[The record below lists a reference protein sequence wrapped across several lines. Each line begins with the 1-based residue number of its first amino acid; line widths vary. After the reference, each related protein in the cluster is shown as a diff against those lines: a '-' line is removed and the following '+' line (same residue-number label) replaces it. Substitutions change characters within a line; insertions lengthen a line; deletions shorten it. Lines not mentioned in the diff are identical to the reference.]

1 MTTAR
6 IDARFAA
13 LKAEGR
19 AGFIPYVMTGDPS
32 RDEALEI
39 LRGLPAAGA
48 DLIELGLAFSDP
60 MAEGPPIQRA
70 ALRGLAAGMTLRGTL
85 DLVAEFRKGD
95 DATPVI
101 LMGYLNPV
109 ESYGYEAFARDAAEA
124 GVDGLIVVDCPP
136 EEAGPMAAALDAQGV
151 SLIRLATPTSDD
163 ERLQVI
169 ARGTSGFVYYVSVA
183 GVTGVKEA
191 VAADVAPA
199 VERVRKA
206 TGLPVAVG
214 FGVRTPERAAEI
226 ARVADAVVAGSV
238 FVDEVAAAL
247 EANEPA
253 VPRVLAKVKALA
265 DAVKT
270 ARTPASPL
278 SAFLGET
285 V

>member
-6 IDARFAA
+6 IDARFAK

-19 AGFIPYVMTGDPS
+19 AGFVPYVMTGDPS

-39 LRGLPAAGA
+39 LKGLPAAGA

-70 ALRGLAAGMTLRGTL
+70 ALRGLKAGMTLRGTL
-85 DLVAEFRKGD
+85 DLVADFRKVD
-95 DATPVI
+95 QDTPLI

-109 ESYGYEAFARDAAEA
+109 ESCGYEVFARDAAEA
-124 GVDGLIVVDCPP
+124 GVDGIIVVDCPP
-136 EEAGPMAAALDAQGV
+136 EEAAPLLAALKAADL

-163 ERLQVI
+163 ERLKVI
-169 ARGTSGFVYYVSVA
+169 AEGTSGFVYYVSVA

-199 VERVRKA
+199 VERVRRA
-206 TGLPVAVG
+206 ANLPVAVG
-214 FGVRTPERAAEI
+214 FGVKTPERAAEI

-270 ARTPASPL
+270 ARTSASVT
-278 SAFLGET
+278 ET

>member
-32 RDEALEI
+32 REEALEI

-85 DLVAEFRKGD
+85 DLVADFRAGD
-95 DATPVI
+95 DATPLI

-109 ESYGYEAFARDAAEA
+109 ESYGYEAFARDAAAA

-136 EEAGPMAAALDAQGV
+136 EEAGPLAAALDAQSV
-151 SLIRLATPTSDD
+151 ALIRLATPTSDD
-163 ERLQVI
+163 DRLKVI
-169 ARGTSGFVYYVSVA
+169 AQGTSGFVYYVSVA

-191 VAADVAPA
+191 QADAVAPA

-206 TGLPVAVG
+206 ANLPVAVG
-214 FGVRTPERAAEI
+214 FGVKTPERAAEI

-247 EANEPA
+247 AANEPA

-265 DAVKT
+265 DAVKS
-270 ARTPASPL
+270 ARASA
-278 SAFLGET
+278 SVTET